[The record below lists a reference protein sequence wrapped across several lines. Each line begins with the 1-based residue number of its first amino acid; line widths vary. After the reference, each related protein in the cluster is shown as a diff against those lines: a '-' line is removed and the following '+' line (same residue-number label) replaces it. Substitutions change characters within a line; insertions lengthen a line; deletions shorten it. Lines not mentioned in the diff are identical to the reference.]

1 MKTIVPPLKCQGIKT
16 KLVPWIREVVGDTF
30 HRWIEPFMGSGVVG
44 FNMQPK
50 SALFGDSNPHI
61 IAFYRGI
68 QSGDITPH
76 SVKAYLREEGEL
88 LRNADDEGY
97 VHYRL
102 VRDRFNETG
111 NPLDFLFL
119 SRAGFNGMMRF
130 SKKGR
135 WNIPFCKKP
144 DRFAQAYVTKIVNQ
158 VDAISKCMR
167 PTWSFMHQD
176 YLETI
181 AQAKA
186 GDVIYCD
193 PPYLGRYTDYF
204 NNWTEADEAKL
215 AVALRATPA
224 RFIMSSWHHNDYRA
238 NKAIGDYWSE
248 FNILTRD
255 HFYHS
260 GAKEENR
267 RSIVEAL
274 ICNFDLNGFDVHNHG
289 IRDKPEQLIL
299 LEQAAKYN
307 AQQGGG
313 LNGYPRH
320 ASC

>member
-16 KLVPWIREVVGDTF
+16 KLVPWIREVVGNRF
-30 HRWIEPFMGSGVVG
+30 ARWVEPFMGSGVVG
-44 FNMQPK
+44 FNMHPR
-50 SALFGDSNPHI
+50 SAIFGDSNPHI
-61 IAFYRGI
+61 ITFYRGI
-68 QSGDITPH
+68 QSGAITPE
-76 SVKAYLREEGEL
+76 SVKTYLRKEGDL
-88 LRNADDEGY
+88 LRNAADEGY
-97 VHYRL
+97 AHYRL

-158 VDAISKCMR
+158 VDTFSKCIM
-167 PTWSFMHQD
+167 PDWSFIHQD
-176 YLETI
+176 YLATI
-181 AQAKA
+181 AQAQPE
-186 GDVIYCD
+186 DVIYCD

-215 AVALRATPA
+215 ANALRKTPA

-238 NKAIGDYWSE
+238 NTAIRDYWND

-274 ICNFDLNGFDVHNHG
+274 ICNFDLKGFEAHNHG
-289 IRDKPEQLIL
+289 IFKKPEQLKL
-299 LEQAAKYN
+299 LENAPEYN
-307 AQQGGG
+307 GQKSGECPGHRR
-313 LNGYPRH
+313 Y